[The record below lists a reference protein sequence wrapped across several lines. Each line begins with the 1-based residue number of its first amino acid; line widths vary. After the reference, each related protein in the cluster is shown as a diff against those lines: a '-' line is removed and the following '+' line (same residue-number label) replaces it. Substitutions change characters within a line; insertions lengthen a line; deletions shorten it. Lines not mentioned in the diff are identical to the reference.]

1 MQQVVT
7 GVVLDLDGAP
17 VSFTFENRHY
27 LVSSKPVRWY
37 SRKLWWQQ
45 AESAPRGVGGALVE
59 VEMCGYGLAVNLIAS
74 FWSLSIYSQR
84 MSGRSTES
92 ISDGLCS
99 SQCC

>member
-45 AESAPRGVGGALVE
+45 VEAAPRGVGSALVE
-59 VEMCGYGLAVNLIAS
+59 VEMWRLWATSEFDRIFLELKHLQPEDV
-74 FWSLSIYSQR
+74 WEIYRIDS
-84 MSGRSTES
+84 
-92 ISDGLCS
+92 
-99 SQCC
+99 

>member
-37 SRKLWWQQ
+37 SRRVWWQE
-45 AESAPRGVGGALVE
+45 ASAAPRGSGSALVE
-59 VEMCGYGLAVNLIAS
+59 VEMWRLWAAS
-74 FWSLSIYSQR
+74 EFDRVFLELKHLQPEDVWEIYRIDS
-84 MSGRSTES
+84 
-92 ISDGLCS
+92 
-99 SQCC
+99 

>member
-37 SRKLWWQQ
+37 SRRVWWHE
-45 AESAPRGVGGALVE
+45 ASAAPRGSGSALVE
-59 VEMCGYGLAVNLIAS
+59 VEMWRLWAAS
-74 FWSLSIYSQR
+74 EFDRVFLELKHLQPEDVWEIYR
-84 MSGRSTES
+84 
-92 ISDGLCS
+92 IDI
-99 SQCC
+99 

>member
-37 SRKLWWQQ
+37 SRRVWWQE
-45 AESAPRGVGGALVE
+45 APAAPRGSGSALVE
-59 VEMCGYGLAVNLIAS
+59 VEMWRLWAAS
-74 FWSLSIYSQR
+74 EFDRVFLELRHLQPEDVWEIYRIDS
-84 MSGRSTES
+84 
-92 ISDGLCS
+92 
-99 SQCC
+99 